1 MKPQTATLSLF
12 FACLSTTVTGFAGN
26 QGTYFLSPVRSAPPS
41 IPSHLHAAENDSGYY
56 DGLFHD
62 ETNKARRTRLAREHS
77 LHKRFATGEDLKN
90 LRLDLGSLRQNL
102 QWAEAFSN
110 DIGRIQDLNEAINKS
125 QNRDPDYVYTQAFKI
140 MAQVKTMTDAS
151 QEEKDALVE
160 KWSKLAQGARECL
173 PQFNL
178 EGLWV
183 GK

>member
-1 MKPQTATLSLF
+1 M
-12 FACLSTTVTGFAGN
+12 
-26 QGTYFLSPVRSAPPS
+26 SPVRSAPLS
-41 IPSHLHAAENDSGYY
+41 IPLHLLAAGNDGSY

-62 ETNKARRTRLAREHS
+62 DTNKARKKRLAREHS
-77 LHKRFATGEDLKN
+77 LRKRFATGEDLKN
-90 LRLDLGSLRQNL
+90 LRIDLESLCQNL
-102 QWAEAFSN
+102 QWAEAFN
-110 DIGRIQDLNEAINKS
+110 DFGRIQDLNEAIKKS
-125 QNRDPDYVYTQAFKI
+125 QNRDPDYVYAQAFKF
-140 MAQVKTMTDAS
+140 MAQVKTMADAS

>member
-1 MKPQTATLSLF
+1 MRPQVATLSLF
-12 FACLSTTVTGFAGN
+12 FAYPSTMVTSFSGN
-26 QGTYFLSPVRSAPPS
+26 QATSFLSPFRSAPSS
-41 IPSHLHAAENDSGYY
+41 IPSHLHAAGNEDGYC

-62 ETNKARRTRLAREHS
+62 EPNKARRTRLVRENS
-77 LHKRFATGEDLKN
+77 LRKRFATGEVLKN
-90 LRLDLGSLRQNL
+90 LRLDLGSLRENL
-102 QWAEAFSN
+102 QWAKAFK
-110 DIGRIQDLNEAINKS
+110 DVGRIQDLNEAIKKS
-125 QNRDPDYVYTQAFKI
+125 QNRDPDYVYTQSFKI
-140 MAQVKTMTDAS
+140 MAQVKTMDAS

>member
-1 MKPQTATLSLF
+1 MKAQTATLSFF
-12 FACLSTTVTGFAGN
+12 FACLYTTVTGFAGN
-26 QGTYFLSPVRSAPPS
+26 QATSFLSPVRSAPPS
-41 IPSHLHAAENDSGYY
+41 IPSYLLAAGNDGYY

-62 ETNKARRTRLAREHS
+62 ETSKARKKRLAREHS

-102 QWAEAFSN
+102 QLAEACN

-125 QNRDPDYVYTQAFKI
+125 QNRDPDYVYTQAFQL

-173 PQFNL
+173 PLFNL

-183 GK
+183 GT

>member
-1 MKPQTATLSLF
+1 MRSRIATLSLF
-12 FACLSTTVTGFAGN
+12 FACMSTTATGFAGN
-26 QGTYFLSPVRSAPPS
+26 QATSFLSPVRSSPS
-41 IPSHLHAAENDSGYY
+41 SSLSSHLDAAGNDGYY

-62 ETNKARRTRLAREHS
+62 ETNKARRTRLAREHL
-77 LHKRFATGEDLKN
+77 LHKRFATGEELKN
-90 LRLDLGSLRQNL
+90 LRLDLKSLRQNL
-102 QWAEAFSN
+102 QWAEAFN
-110 DIGRIQDLNEAINKS
+110 DVGRIQDLKEAIKKS
-125 QNRDPDYVYTQAFKI
+125 ENRDPDHVYTKAFEL

-173 PQFNL
+173 PQFKL